1 MQESLDQFTAQNTT
15 VLGISK
21 YGVGDTLMWLSKND
35 WTFPILVD
43 GGPVIREYG
52 IPNPDHDGTDREGIP
67 HPATIIVDTDGVVQ
81 FVNVWVNYRDRTAPE
96 EILSR
101 ISRLAG
107 S

>member
-1 MQESLDQFTAQNTT
+1 MQESLDQFEAHGAA

-35 WTFPILVD
+35 WTFPIMVD
-43 GGPVIREYG
+43 GGPVISEYG
-52 IPNPDHDGTDREGIP
+52 IPNPDHDGTEREGIP
-67 HPATIIVDTDGVVQ
+67 HPATIIVDGDGVVR
-81 FVNVWVNYRDRTAPE
+81 FVNVWVNYRDRTSPK
-96 EILSR
+96 EILSE

>member
-43 GGPVIREYG
+43 GGSVIREYG

>member
-1 MQESLDQFTAQNTT
+1 MQESLDQFEAQNTT

-21 YGVGDTLMWLSKND
+21 YGAGETLEWLSKND

-52 IPNPDHDGTDREGIP
+52 IPNPDHDGTDREDIP
-67 HPATIIVDTDGVVQ
+67 HPATIIVDTEGVVR
-81 FVNVWVNYRDRTAPE
+81 FVNVWVNYRDRTAPT
-96 EILSR
+96 EILSE
-101 ISRLAG
+101 ISRFTG

>member
-1 MQESLDQFTAQNTT
+1 MQGSLAEFEAANTT

-21 YGVGDTLMWLSKND
+21 YGTGETLTWLSKND
-35 WTFPILVD
+35 WSFPILVD

-67 HPATIIVDTDGVVQ
+67 HPATIIVDPDGVVR
-81 FVNVWVNYRDRTAPE
+81 FVNVWVNYRDRTAPN
-96 EILSR
+96 EILAE
-101 ISRLAG
+101 ISRLGG

>member
-1 MQESLDQFTAQNTT
+1 MQESLDQFEAENTT

-21 YGVGDTLMWLSKND
+21 YGAGDTLTWLSKND

-43 GGPVIREYG
+43 GGAVIREYG
-52 IPNPDHDGTDREGIP
+52 IPNPDHEGTDREGIP
-67 HPATIIVDTDGVVQ
+67 HPATIIVDTNGVVQ

>member
-1 MQESLDQFTAQNTT
+1 MQESLDQFEAQNTT

-21 YGVGDTLMWLSKND
+21 YGAGETQMWLSEND

-52 IPNPDHDGTDREGIP
+52 IPNPDHDGTEREGIP
-67 HPATIIVDTDGVVQ
+67 HPATIIVDADGVVR
-81 FVNVWVNYRDRTAPE
+81 FVNVWVNYRDRTPPD

>member
-1 MQESLDQFTAQNTT
+1 MT

-21 YGVGDTLMWLSKND
+21 YGAGETRAWLSEHE
-35 WTFPILVD
+35 WTFPILAD

-52 IPNPDHDGTDREGIP
+52 IPNPDHDGSEREGIP
-67 HPATIIVDTDGVVQ
+67 HPATIIVDTDGVVR
-81 FVNVWVNYRDRTAPE
+81 FVNVWVNYRDRTAPD

-101 ISRLAG
+101 ISGLAG

>member
-43 GGPVIREYG
+43 GGPVISEYG

-81 FVNVWVNYRDRTAPE
+81 FVNVWVNYRDRTGPE